1 MRKPQAIGMSYRN
14 FLNRHG
20 DKSEVAISI
29 LSDTEKS
36 YMFLDECNRTQ
47 RLNEYKNYLKLNID
61 DVEKTVQGK
70 KLCTI
75 EDINNVV
82 DFVKKYPKENI
93 VVHCNTGISR
103 TGAIIYLLH
112 KLGYQD
118 NQKWIIENN
127 SIKSQK
133 YVPNRYMVSLIE
145 SVVM

>member
-14 FLNRHG
+14 FLNKHG

-93 VVHCNTGISR
+93 VVHGNTGISR